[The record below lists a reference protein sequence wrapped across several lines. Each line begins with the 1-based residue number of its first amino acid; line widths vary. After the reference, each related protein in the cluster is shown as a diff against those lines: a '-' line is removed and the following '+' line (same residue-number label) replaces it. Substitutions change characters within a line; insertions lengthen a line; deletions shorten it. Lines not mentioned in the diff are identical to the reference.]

1 MYFRSEARLMC
12 RAIEGSRDR
21 MINRRRSY
29 GDGPS
34 PVHRLLAPLFAALLL
49 LSPVRHAAA
58 EAPIHLVAFGDS
70 LSAGYMLGQ
79 SDAFP
84 TVLEK
89 ALRDAGFPV
98 EVTNASVSGDTS
110 TAGLARLDW
119 SVPDGT
125 DGVLLELGAND
136 MLRGMDPQ
144 MTRQNLADMI
154 GHLQARKIKVL
165 LIGMRAAP
173 SLGRDYVERFEAI
186 YPELAKTYG
195 VPLYPFFIEGIAGD
209 PKLNL
214 PDGMHPTPDGVR
226 VIVRNILPSVEAF
239 IREIRPQAA
248 TR

>member
-1 MYFRSEARLMC
+1 MYSRSEARPIR
-12 RAIEGSRDR
+12 RAIEESRDR

-29 GDGPS
+29 GDGPRL
-34 PVHRLLAPLFAALLL
+34 VHRLLTALFAALLL
-49 LSPVRHAAA
+49 AAPARLAAA
-58 EAPIHLVAFGDS
+58 ETPVHLVAFGDS

-89 ALRDAGFPV
+89 ALRDAGHPV
-98 EVTNASVSGDTS
+98 EVTNAGVSGDTS

-144 MTRQNLADMI
+144 VTRRNLADMI
-154 GHLQARKIKVL
+154 ERLQARKIKVL

-173 SLGRDYVERFEAI
+173 SLGRDYVERFEGI
-186 YPELAKTYG
+186 FPELAKTYG

-239 IREIRPQAA
+239 LQDLRPQPVA
-248 TR
+248 R